1 MLINEF
7 LMGLAAFL
15 GTYLI
20 HSTVL
25 LGGVLLLHVTK
36 LSGTATL
43 ESLYRTAMVAP
54 VLTAALSIS
63 LPVEPVT
70 GTIAWYETRE
80 EIVRETGPA
89 TAGITREQLGGSE
102 RSRPAANRASRFAMP
117 PEPVPVAPRSS
128 AGEVAGNRDSYSV
141 VTFSGMREFAGFLA
155 AAWLFVALLT
165 ASRWLKAARDGRRL
179 LAGRRPLASGPA
191 HEALLRL
198 TQRTGTAVPVLSV
211 CDELGGPATLPGG
224 EISLPGWA
232 MDIPA
237 AQLEAMLAHELAH
250 VERRDPR
257 WLATAM
263 ALEAL
268 FWLQPL
274 NRVARYR
281 LAGLAELHA
290 DARAARLTG
299 NGRALARCL
308 AHCAERMRVER
319 MPVLAAAMARRGG
332 ALSERVRKLIEHA
345 TETGDVPM
353 SKKFLIFTGA
363 MALVMVLP
371 SVAVLAGKS
380 EHGHGTT
387 VNIHETDDGTR
398 IMSLSFSDRDM
409 RLKLRASGDFVFA
422 PDDSGLEYMGPGAGL
437 EVSQE
442 VGGTERRLVA
452 EGAGDGIAY
461 TFYVDG
467 KERPFDAEAR
477 SWFANILPMVMR
489 ETAINA
495 PERVEYILE
504 NDGHD
509 GVLDEISRIR
519 SDFARRRY
527 VEAYVATGAL
537 PANAYDRLLVE
548 VAKTGS
554 DFEMRNA
561 LGAIHDTQGPRGEQL
576 ADLIAVAGGIGS
588 DFELRQLL
596 SGLSGDEMADDA
608 VVVAY
613 AEAAKS
619 IDSDFELRQALET
632 LAGNGENPTAVEM
645 ALAISHKIGSDFEMR
660 SLLEKVAAEAAG
672 DEHLAGVWLEAAAG
686 IGSDFELRWAL
697 SEFARAQ
704 PVSAPT
710 WQALFETAKGIGSDH
725 ECASFLLE
733 AADHMPD
740 DTAVESA
747 FRSVL
752 ETIGSDGEY
761 RRVARAIGE

>member
-1 MLINEF
+1 MARGE
-7 LMGLAAFL
+7 
-15 GTYLI
+15 
-20 HSTVL
+20 
-25 LGGVLLLHVTK
+25 
-36 LSGTATL
+36 
-43 ESLYRTAMVAP
+43 
-54 VLTAALSIS
+54 
-63 LPVEPVT
+63 VEPV
-70 GTIAWYETRE
+70 ARE
-80 EIVRETGPA
+80 AGRETARVRGLSEAASARDRVSPVPPGNPPHLEPSDPILTGGP
-89 TAGITREQLGGSE
+89 G
-102 RSRPAANRASRFAMP
+102 SRF
-117 PEPVPVAPRSS
+117 VA
-128 AGEVAGNRDSYSV
+128 
-141 VTFSGMREFAGFLA
+141 TWSGMRELAGMSAL
-155 AAWLFVALLT
+155 AWLLVALVMIVRRLQG
-165 ASRWLKAARDGRRL
+165 ARNGRRL
-179 LAGRRPLASGPA
+179 LGARRPLASGLA
-191 HEALLRL
+191 HDALLGL
-198 TQRTGTAVPVLSV
+198 TRRAGIPAPALSL
-211 CDELGGPATLPGG
+211 CDELGGPATLPSG
-224 EISLPGWA
+224 EICIPRWAAELPPG
-232 MDIPA
+232 
-237 AQLEAMLAHELAH
+237 QLEALLAHELAH
-250 VERRDPR
+250 VERRDPW
-257 WLATAM
+257 WLAAGIAVEAM
-263 ALEAL
+263 
-268 FWLQPL
+268 FWMQPL
-274 NRVARYR
+274 NRLVRHR
-281 LAGLAELHA
+281 LACLAELHA
-290 DARAARLTG
+290 DGRAARLIG
-299 NGRALARCL
+299 DGRELARCL
-308 AHCAERMRVER
+308 AHCAERLNAHS

-353 SKKFLIFTGA
+353 SKKFLIFAGA
-363 MALVMVLP
+363 MALVTVLP

-619 IDSDFELRQALET
+619 IDSAFELRQALET

-672 DEHLAGVWLEAAAG
+672 NEHLAGVWLEAAAG
-686 IGSDFELRWAL
+686 IGSDFELRQAL
-697 SEFARAQ
+697 GGFARAK
-704 PVSAPT
+704 PVSATT

-740 DTAVESA
+740 DPAVASA

-752 ETIGSDGEY
+752 GTIGSDGEY